1 MILHSCVVLPA
12 NIRQQMRQH
21 PRSHVRRRIVQ
32 SARKNHIN
40 KSRDRMRWETV
51 TIVLRRESV
60 GLYPPGTQWLFHFG
74 LAHAMILW
82 DKVVVEAEGFVKCQ
96 VRWHDKEICKAN
108 QRVPHR
114 QSSFSQQTIWKV
126 LETHVRTCDLIS
138 VVLSAMSSTF
148 FELSILPGLLLFF
161 DPFALIWPFLIGLRI
176 KIREAQ
182 WTLNYLS
189 CQPRNN
195 ENARVQF
202 TTPDFWGNM
211 KWMKW
216 MNGYEW
222 IWMDMNGYE
231 WSCLISQMDTVQ
243 VLTVLRVLTP
253 SSP

>member
-114 QSSFSQQTIWKV
+114 QSSFSQQNNLKG
-126 LETHVRTCDLIS
+126 VRNTCKDLWS
-138 VVLSAMSSTF
+138 DKRCVVCDVKHILWIINPSRSAF
-148 FELSILPGLLLFF
+148 
-161 DPFALIWPFLIGLRI
+161 
-176 KIREAQ
+176 
-182 WTLNYLS
+182 
-189 CQPRNN
+189 
-195 ENARVQF
+195 
-202 TTPDFWGNM
+202 
-211 KWMKW
+211 
-216 MNGYEW
+216 
-222 IWMDMNGYE
+222 
-231 WSCLISQMDTVQ
+231 
-243 VLTVLRVLTP
+243 VLRSFRSYLALLDWATHQNP
-253 SSP
+253 GSPVNIELPVMSTQE